1 MPQAVLALGT
11 AAVTASGWVWYVPAL
26 ADLRA
31 GADRPRSRRNAAA
44 ACVIGWSTAGIDAV
58 LLLLAE
64 AWWISCAAAVAGVLV
79 TVGLRIRAVVQRRGE
94 AREAARQWRE
104 LAGPSLLPPV
114 VDRTRYVVAVLVGTG
129 LTAAAVTAVARSAA
143 GFEDTADRL
152 AAVTAPAAVLG
163 LFLTLAV
170 AYTRLARRRAGTE
183 GAPPPRRGGAGSP

>member
-31 GADRPRSRRNAAA
+31 GADRPLSRRDAAA
-44 ACVIGWSTAGIDAV
+44 ACVSGWSTAGIVAV

-64 AWWISCAAAVAGVLV
+64 AWWIPCAAAVAGALV
-79 TVGLRIRAVVQRRGE
+79 TVGLRIRAVVARRGE

-104 LAGPSLLPPV
+104 LAGSGRPLPG
-114 VDRTRYVVAVLVGTG
+114 VDRSRYVVAALVGTG
-129 LTAAAVTAVARSAA
+129 LAAAVVTAAVRQAA
-143 GFEDTADRL
+143 GVEDTADRL

-163 LFLTLAV
+163 LFLALAV
-170 AYTRLARRRAGTE
+170 THPRMARRRARTDH
-183 GAPPPRRGGAGSP
+183 ARPPRRGGAGSP